1 MAGNSPKP
9 GRPVLFGVQY
19 LLDRARWDAEAVRD
33 NVRNYVIE
41 YPVKP
46 DAVLLA
52 DEAGFIKKGRHSV
65 GM

>member
-1 MAGNSPKP
+1 M
-9 GRPVLFGVQY
+9 LFGVQY